1 MNFSKLLLAVL
12 SLVFVGR
19 SAVAEQPGPLVMAH
33 RGGAH
38 EFEENTM
45 DAFRACYEK
54 GIRGFE
60 TDIRMTK
67 DGVLV
72 ILHDDSL
79 DRTYNAS
86 GAVESKMAA
95 ELKDVVSKKGQ
106 RFLFLDEFLDY
117 FADKPGVYIEL
128 EMKVSNKAL
137 YPDERVRQLCRTLY
151 QAAEAKKPKGSIY
164 AYTSFDER
172 PLKEIRSLDE
182 QAQTLFIT
190 SKPLSEEIIE
200 TAKKLQVNYIGCQL
214 NGTSRTMVREAQKQG
229 FKVNCW
235 PGHTVQDYYLC
246 LGLGVNVHCT
256 DIPMTILQVKEK
268 LQ

>member
-1 MNFSKLLLAVL
+1 MHIRNLLFVL
-12 SLVFVGR
+12 VSC
-19 SAVAEQPGPLVMAH
+19 VAATHPAAAQEFGPLVMAH

-38 EFEENTM
+38 EFEENTL

-60 TDIRMTK
+60 TDVRMTQ

-72 ILHDDSL
+72 ILHDDRL
-79 DRTYNAS
+79 KRTYDAQ
-86 GAVESKMAA
+86 GVVESKTAD
-95 ELKDVVSKKGQ
+95 ELKSVVSKKG
-106 RFLFLDEFLDY
+106 RKFLFLEEFLDF

-128 EMKVSNKAL
+128 EMKVGNKTS
-137 YPDERVRQLCRTLY
+137 YPDERLRRYCRALH
-151 QAAEAKKPKGSIY
+151 QAAEAKKPKTSIY

-182 QAQTLFIT
+182 QAPTLFI
-190 SKPLSEEIIE
+190 SGNPLSEEIIQK
-200 TAKKLQVNYIGCQL
+200 AKDLRAHYIGCQL
-214 NGTSRTMVREAQKQG
+214 NGTSRTLVKQAQQQG

-235 PGHTVQDYYLC
+235 PGHKIEDYYLC

-256 DIPMTILQVKEK
+256 DIPLAVLGVREK
-268 LQ
+268 LR